1 VVVDNG
7 AASKNIKLYSTLKKL
22 LDNAL
27 NNDAQKIDAVSATG
41 AQFSGTES
49 CAYQDPFTGQIVGS
63 GSESFNVNI
72 TDFNEVTGEPNS
84 LTSGDYMSVTFNNCD
99 YGDGEVQTG
108 SMTITFNSNVNQA
121 DIAAEVF
128 SLDVTFN
135 INKLTTTSATFGTET
150 IHGSVDLSLDVNGTN
165 VAFDMSG
172 NSLYVVSEIESVHLT
187 NFSFVAT
194 TDGNSITIDSS
205 FTIASTELNGQITVD
220 SHFEST
226 AGSYPTTGYMNITG
240 NDSQLNISVNG
251 DGTIEVML
259 TVNGSPE
266 AGYPKTVAWS
276 ELGIEVD
283 NAF

>member
-1 VVVDNG
+1 M
-7 AASKNIKLYSTLKKL
+7 

-27 NNDAQKIDAVSATG
+27 NNDAQNIDTVSVTG

-49 CAYQDPFTGQIVGS
+49 CAYQDPSTGQMIGS
-63 GSESFNVNI
+63 GSESFNVSI
-72 TDFNEVTGEPNS
+72 ADFNEVTGEPNS
-84 LTSGDYMSVTFNNCD
+84 FTIGDYMSVAFNNCD
-99 YGDGEVQTG
+99 YGDGEVQNG
-108 SMTITFNSNVNQA
+108 AMTITFNSNVSQA
-121 DIAAEVF
+121 DITTEVF

-135 INKLTTTSATFGTET
+135 INNLTTTSATFGTET
-150 IHGSVDLSLDVNGTN
+150 IHGSVDLSLDVNGTS

-172 NSLYVVSEIESVHLT
+172 NSLYVVSEAESVHLT

-194 TDGNSITIDSS
+194 TDGNSTTIDSS
-205 FTIASTELNGQITVD
+205 FTIASTALSGQITVD

-226 AGSYPTTGYMNITG
+226 TGGYPTTGYMNITG
-240 NDSQLNISVNG
+240 NNSQLNITVNG

-259 TVNGSPE
+259 TINGSPE
-266 AGYPKTVAWS
+266 AGYPKNVAWS